1 MAVRV
6 QVIMDEKEA
15 AMFRNQ
21 AKKEAVSLSRWMRD
35 AAKKKLE
42 DERLGRSLKDPH
54 QLARFFQDCDTL
66 EQDGVEPDWNEYKK
80 LLVEGYSKGIL
91 V

>member
-1 MAVRV
+1 MATRV

-21 AKKEAVSLSRWMRD
+21 ARKESVSLSRWMRD
-35 AAKKKLE
+35 SARKRLE
-42 DERLGRSLKDPH
+42 NERSKRSLKDPH
-54 QLARFFQDCDTL
+54 QLARFFHECDRL

-80 LLVEGYSKGIL
+80 MIEESYSKGIPA
-91 V
+91 

>member
-1 MAVRV
+1 MATRV

-35 AAKKKLE
+35 SARKRLE
-42 DERLGRSLKDPH
+42 NERLERSLKDPH
-54 QLARFFQDCDTL
+54 QLARFFQECDQL
-66 EQDGVEPDWNEYKK
+66 EQNGVEPDWNEYKR
-80 LLVEGYSKGIL
+80 LLVEGYSRGIRA
-91 V
+91 

>member
-1 MAVRV
+1 MATRV

-21 AKKEAVSLSRWMRD
+21 AKKESVSLSKRMRD
-35 AAKKKLE
+35 SARKRLE
-42 DERLGRSLKDPH
+42 NERLKRSLKDPH
-54 QLARFFQDCDTL
+54 QLDRFFQECDRL

-80 LLVEGYSKGIL
+80 MLKESYSKEIL
-91 V
+91 A